1 MDGVICY
8 WKNDNYNKNEV
19 LIMDNVNF
27 LKNLIK
33 ENNIKIVLTTAR
45 SKKKCK
51 QVLRLLK
58 HQGLNFNKCVY
69 DLGVGQRLVI
79 NDKKSTGLKS
89 AFSLNTERNKSFS
102 DLYKELIE
110 GSDFDVKLD

>member
-8 WKNDNYNKNEV
+8 WKKDNYNKDEV
-19 LIMDNVNF
+19 LIMENVNL
-27 LKNLIK
+27 LKKLIK
-33 ENNIKIVLTTAR
+33 EKNCKIILTTAR

-51 QVLRLLK
+51 QVLKLLK
-58 HQGLNFNKCVY
+58 HQGLNFYKCVY

-89 AFSLNTERNKSFS
+89 AFSLNTERNKSFF